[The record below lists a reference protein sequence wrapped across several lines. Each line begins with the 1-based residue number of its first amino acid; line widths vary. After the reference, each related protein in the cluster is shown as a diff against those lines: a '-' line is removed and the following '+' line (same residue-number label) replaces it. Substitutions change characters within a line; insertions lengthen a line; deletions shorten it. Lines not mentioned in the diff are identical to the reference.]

1 MGAAYEHRTSRVILI
16 SPAITAALR
25 EARFDDGCSLDASG
39 LRQARAAAGA
49 LPAPG
54 RAWSSPTVRCR
65 ETADALGLDAEP
77 VPELAGLD
85 AGRWRGA
92 SLAEVGGREPDALA
106 RWLSDPDAAPHGG
119 ESVRAVCDRV
129 AQWLGS
135 VTPHTGRTLAVVE
148 PEVVR
153 AAVVRA
159 LGAPDSAF
167 WRTDVPPL
175 TAVELTGRADRWN
188 VRLGRPVGGGD

>member
-1 MGAAYEHRTSRVILI
+1 MTSRVMLV

-25 EARFDDGCSLDASG
+25 EARFDDGCPLDASG
-39 LRQARAAAGA
+39 LRLARAAAGA
-49 LPAPG
+49 LPAAE
-54 RAWSSPTVRCR
+54 RAWVSPTVRCR
-65 ETADALGLDAEP
+65 QTADALGVQALAEP
-77 VPELAGLD
+77 RLAPLD

-92 SLAEVGGREPDALA
+92 TLAEVGAREPAELA
-106 RWLSDPDAAPHGG
+106 RWLADPQAAPHGG

-129 AQWLGS
+129 GGWLEATAEVS
-135 VTPHTGRTLAVVE
+135 GRTVAVVE

-159 LGAPDSAF
+159 LGAPEAAF

-175 TAVELTGRADRWN
+175 TVVELSGRSGRWN
-188 VRLGRPVGGGD
+188 VRMGRPLEERVADRPQ